1 MTRRIVPYFILKVI
15 HWFRRDLRLED
26 NSALAAAT
34 KSGADVV
41 PVFIFDKDILEKL
54 EDRDD
59 SRVSFIHDTLIR
71 LKEQLQE
78 LGSDLRVY
86 HGSVEK
92 CWKQITEEWQPSE
105 VYTNEDYEPYARKRD
120 DAVNDLLAEKGI
132 AFRLFKDNVVFHK
145 DEVVKDNGGPYTVYT
160 PYRRKWMSLFTQELI
175 EEKQVD
181 LDRTARMEPKTMLTL
196 EDMGFVHSE
205 IEIPSPDTSESLLR
219 DYAKNRDL
227 PAVSGTSHI
236 STHLRFGTTSI
247 RACYRKV
254 WNMSETWV
262 GELIWRSFFSQLLYH
277 FPHVVDVEFKPK
289 YKHIPWRN
297 DPSEFEKWTEGR
309 TGIPIV
315 DAGMRELAQ
324 SGFMHNRVRMICASF
339 LTKNLLIDWR
349 WGEAWFARKLTD
361 YDLASNNGNWQWAAG
376 CGADA
381 APYFRVFNPET
392 QREKFDPQWEYVKKW
407 VPEFG
412 TWEYP
417 RPMVD
422 LKATRKRCIETF
434 KQALDQAP

>member
-1 MTRRIVPYFILKVI
+1 
-15 HWFRRDLRLED
+15 
-26 NSALAAAT
+26 
-34 KSGADVV
+34 
-41 PVFIFDKDILEKL
+41 
-54 EDRDD
+54 
-59 SRVSFIHDTLIR
+59 
-71 LKEQLQE
+71 
-78 LGSDLRVY
+78 
-86 HGSVEK
+86 
-92 CWKQITEEWQPSE
+92 
-105 VYTNEDYEPYARKRD
+105 
-120 DAVNDLLAEKGI
+120 
-132 AFRLFKDNVVFHK
+132 
-145 DEVVKDNGGPYTVYT
+145 
-160 PYRRKWMSLFTQELI
+160 
-175 EEKQVD
+175 
-181 LDRTARMEPKTMLTL
+181 MLTL